1 MRKLLTIIC
10 LLLTGAVIYA
20 QPVFKVIT
28 PQAPVGIGQPFTVQ
42 YIMDA
47 SGAASF
53 TLPEASAFSFVNGP
67 DEYITGNNLI
77 NKVYTLVGRIEGK
90 NVLPEAS
97 VTIKGKTYYTKPATI
112 DILPV
117 EGISPKGAV
126 PATEELSTLLPGE
139 DPYKKIKDNIVIQV
153 EVNRK
158 QCMVGEPVVATYKI
172 YSNLSSE
179 SDIIKNPAFYGFAA
193 VDIINLE
200 KPVTTDETFRGKK
213 YSVHTVRKVQLY
225 PSQAGKFTID
235 AMEVLHRVTFAQGQT
250 PHPTVTEGVIHNKD
264 TNGKGIVYESRMSS
278 QPVVINVLPLP
289 EANRP
294 DSFGMAT
301 GKFSLTATVN
311 KTVLAKNET
320 CLLSVAL
327 TGKGNIIQIASPAIE
342 WPSVMENFEPRIQD
356 TINREQVP
364 LTGTRTFLYNFL
376 SPRSGEY
383 TIPAIAFTY
392 FDTDSNRYKTIHTRP
407 VKVVVED
414 REYVA
419 QQENLQ
425 QGGQT
430 KAASRSTWLFIGVL
444 LVLGIGIAAMWLSSK
459 KEKKVTARQQ
469 ATAHI
474 KTAEAFLAPATAALQ
489 EEGNDNQFYTL
500 LRKGIYDYLAQFLQ
514 QPVSSTNKQ
523 NLQALLYTRQVTPE
537 QATKLFA
544 IIEQCEHGAFTLA
557 SLQHNK
563 EALLQET
570 LALLKQF

>member
-10 LLLTGAVIYA
+10 LLLTCAVIYA
-20 QPVFKVIT
+20 QPVFKVIV
-28 PQAPVGIGQPFTVQ
+28 PQNPVGIGQPFTVQ

-53 TLPEASAFSFVNGP
+53 TLPEAPAFSFVNGP

-90 NVLPEAS
+90 NILPEAS
-97 VTIKGKTYYTKPATI
+97 VTIKGKTYYTRPASI

-117 EGISPKGAV
+117 EGLSPKGAE
-126 PATEELSTLLPGE
+126 PATEALSTLLPGE

-158 QCMVGEPVVATYKI
+158 QCMVGEPIVATYKI

-200 KPVTTDETFRGKK
+200 KPVTTYETFRGKK

-235 AMEVLHRVTFAQGQT
+235 AMEVLHRVTFASEAI
-250 PHPTVTEGVIHNKD
+250 PHPTVTEGVVHNKS

-278 QPVVINVLPLP
+278 QPIVINVLPLP
-289 EANRP
+289 ETNRP

-301 GKFSLTATVN
+301 GKFTLTATVN

-327 TGKGNIIQIASPAIE
+327 TGKGNIIQVASPAIE
-342 WPSVMENFEPRIQD
+342 WPSAFDSFEPRIQD
-356 TINREQVP
+356 TINKEQVP
-364 LTGTRTFLYNFL
+364 LTGTRSFLYNFL
-376 SPRSGEY
+376 SPQAGEY
-383 TIPAIAFTY
+383 TLPSIAFTY

-407 VKVVVED
+407 IKLVVED

-419 QQENLQ
+419 AQERLQ
-425 QGGQT
+425 QGGNIQGT
-430 KAASRSTWLFIGVL
+430 SRSSWLFISVL
-444 LVLGIGIAAMWLSSK
+444 SVLGIGIVAMWLSNK
-459 KEKKVTARQQ
+459 KDKRTSARQQ

-474 KTAEAFLAPATAALQ
+474 KTAEAFLAPASACIQ
-489 EEGNDNQFYTL
+489 EEGNENHFYTL
-500 LRKGIYDYLAQFLQ
+500 LRKGIYDYLAQYVQ

-523 NLQALLYTRQVTPE
+523 ALQALLYARQVSPG
-537 QATKLFA
+537 QVAKLFV

-563 EALLQET
+563 EQLLQET
-570 LALLKQF
+570 LTLLKQL